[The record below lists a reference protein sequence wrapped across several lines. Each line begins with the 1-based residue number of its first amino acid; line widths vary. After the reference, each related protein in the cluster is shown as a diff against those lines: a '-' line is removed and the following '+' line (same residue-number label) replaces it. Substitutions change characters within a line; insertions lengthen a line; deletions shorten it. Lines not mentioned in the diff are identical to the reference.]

1 MIELT
6 AGLDVTPTVRLVRP
20 LAEGGMGKVWIAQH
34 TALATEVVVK
44 FLGKDFV
51 ENADAV
57 ARFKRE
63 AAVSA
68 SVKSPHV
75 VQVLDYGILAGG
87 PPFIVM
93 EHLEGRDLGEHLE
106 TFGPMA
112 PQDVAALVAQV
123 AKGLGK
129 AHQVGVV
136 HRDIKPS
143 NIFLCDGEGGD
154 IFVKLLDFGVAK
166 STQRADD
173 KTTTGMV
180 IGTPHYM
187 SPEQILADREVDA
200 RSDIWSLGV
209 VAFQALTGKLPF
221 DGATVGAITLAI
233 HHSTP
238 RVTTYRPELL
248 AAVDEWFAKACAREP
263 EARYATAREA
273 AQALTAAVG
282 DAPGHQLVR
291 PPMLSLP
298 DPSEPNLAAAAVPPR
313 RPETSLSTSF
323 PVAATGRRKPPV
335 AYLAAAGAA
344 LLLLGILTVVAFQKP
359 STNDTTNAAANAVP
373 PPTTTTAAATT
384 TVPAPSAE
392 PTERATTTAQPSV
405 TADKPAVPTKPTAA
419 PVAKPSARPT
429 SPAPRPTSKKRN
441 DDDIK

>member
-20 LAEGGMGKVWIAQH
+20 LAEGGMGKVWMAEH
-34 TALATEVVVK
+34 TALGTEVVVK
-44 FLGKDFV
+44 FLSKDFA
-51 ENADAV
+51 ENTDAL

-75 VQVLDYGILAGG
+75 VQVLDYGVLAGG

-106 TFGPMA
+106 AFGPMTA
-112 PQDVAALVAQV
+112 PDVAALVAQI

-129 AHQVGVV
+129 AHQAGIV

-143 NIFLCDGEGGD
+143 NIFLCDGDGGE
-154 IFVKLLDFGVAK
+154 IFVKVLDFGVAK
-166 STQRADD
+166 RTQRADD

-187 SPEQILADREVDA
+187 SPEQILADREIDP
-200 RSDIWSLGV
+200 RSDLWSLGV

-233 HHSTP
+233 HHSSP
-238 RVTTYRPELL
+238 RVTAHRPDLP
-248 AAVDEWFAKACAREP
+248 AAIDTWFSTICARDP
-263 EARYATAREA
+263 DARYATAREA

-282 DAPGHQLVR
+282 DVRTSHPLVR
-291 PPMLSLP
+291 PPMLTLP
-298 DPSEPNLAAAAVPPR
+298 EPSEPSLGAAAISSPRPP
-313 RPETSLSTSF
+313 TSLSTSF
-323 PVAATGRRKPPV
+323 PVAPTARRKPPV
-335 AYLAAAGAA
+335 AWIAAAGVA
-344 LLLLGILTVVAFQKP
+344 LLGLGVLTVVAFQRP
-359 STNDTTNAAANAVP
+359 STAATANASTNAVTP
-373 PPTTTTAAATT
+373 PPVVASSAPPAAATT
-384 TVPAPSAE
+384 PVPTSSTIAEPSATVETSARAPAAAKAPS
-392 PTERATTTAQPSV
+392 TT
-405 TADKPAVPTKPTAA
+405 KPA
-419 PVAKPSARPT
+419 ARPAT
-429 SPAPRPTSKKRN
+429 RPTTKKWN

>member
-20 LAEGGMGKVWIAQH
+20 LAEGGMGKVWIAEH

-44 FLGKDFV
+44 FLSKDFSD
-51 ENADAV
+51 NADAV

-63 AAVSA
+63 AAVAA

-75 VQVLDYGILAGG
+75 VQVLDYGVLTGG

-106 TFGPMA
+106 AFGPMGL
-112 PQDVAALVAQV
+112 PDVAALVAQV

-143 NIFLCDGEGGD
+143 NIFLCDGDGGE

-166 STQRADD
+166 RTQLADN

-200 RSDIWSLGV
+200 RSDLWSLGV

-238 RVTTYRPELL
+238 RVTAHRADLSP
-248 AAVDEWFAKACAREP
+248 AVDEWFAKICAREP
-263 EARYATAREA
+263 DARYASAREA

-282 DAPGHQLVR
+282 DAPSGHQLVR
-291 PPMLSLP
+291 PPMLTLP
-298 DPSEPNLAAAAVPPR
+298 DPSEPSLGAAAISSPR
-313 RPETSLSTSF
+313 PVTSLSTSF
-323 PVAATGRRKPPV
+323 PVSSAAKRKPPV
-335 AYLAAAGAA
+335 AWIAGAA
-344 LLLLGILTVVAFQKP
+344 VAVLGLAILTVVAVQKP
-359 STNDTTNAAANAVP
+359 SKETPTSAAANVAPPSPAAVP
-373 PPTTTTAAATT
+373 SAQASASEPASPAPEPSATADVPASTSTAAA
-384 TVPAPSAE
+384 
-392 PTERATTTAQPSV
+392 
-405 TADKPAVPTKPTAA
+405 
-419 PVAKPSARPT
+419 AKPVVGAKPMSRPGTPAMRPT
-429 SPAPRPTSKKRN
+429 TKKRN